1 MTTTLN
7 LYIFKDKYILDIMQ
21 KEFWKFIEK

>member
-7 LYIFKDKYILDIMQ
+7 LYIFIDKYILDIMQ